1 MGSARASSNLVVV
14 VFFLDGG
21 SGKNLTR
28 GRLSSVRVAQW
39 IARLPPKEK
48 VVGSTP
54 TSDMFPFFWAVAL
67 CLASRQQLRCNF
79 QKKLKKNF
87 RFYRDL
93 NSDSQDQ
100 NLMC

>member
-21 SGKNLTR
+21 SRKKLTR
-28 GRLSSVRVAQW
+28 GRLSCVRVAQW

-54 TSDMFPFFWAVAL
+54 TSDMFFFL
-67 CLASRQQLRCNF
+67 GCGPLPSLSTKASVV
-79 QKKLKKNF
+79 
-87 RFYRDL
+87 
-93 NSDSQDQ
+93 
-100 NLMC
+100 